1 MMRLDLSIT
10 KNPLEDAPATAVV
23 PMACR
28 VMLASLSGA
37 LLCIPWLIPH
47 LYWTAWF
54 GWVPLLFALDRARLP
69 TAMMLGWVTGTLCFA
84 GASNWMV
91 EFAINLKGLSLPL
104 SLGLAAIFWLYAG
117 LSVGLACL
125 VYRWLAR
132 ALPGFDVLTFT
143 FSVLGVMAFYPLLFE
158 TRFAEAQAQFL
169 PALQGVGLLG
179 AQGLD
184 AIMLVVSVLVFH
196 LLRRR
201 PVWFPG
207 NRAVNVGA
215 TGLVAVWFVY
225 GFASLNAWDSRIAE
239 WDTRRIGL
247 VQPNDSVTLDLPKLA
262 PGFSLESPEEM
273 LATERLI
280 KGGATW
286 VAWPEARYKGYFEKY
301 SVRYAYARRLEK
313 LGVPLIFH
321 DVENR
326 WLDGE
331 NQSFNSVAFLGQDGE
346 LADTYRKVQ
355 RMPFGEYLPAFFSL
369 PGLKSVS
376 NLFLGEFLRELS
388 AGKGHA
394 YFNMDG
400 MQVVPKVCFETAF
413 PEFVAESVGTDGE
426 GKVLLFLSQDNWFGE
441 TTQPFQHRA
450 MSIVRGV
457 ENRVPMV
464 HLINNG
470 PSVVASPNGRIVAGS
485 RAFSRAE
492 MLVDMPFSTESG
504 GSFFSRHP
512 QLFGSFV
519 YAVLGLMIFAA
530 LWFRQRAR
538 RCSPMTR
545 PTGS

>member
-1 MMRLDLSIT
+1 MMTRLDLSLT
-10 KNPLEDAPATAVV
+10 KNTFDDAAVASAVPL
-23 PMACR
+23 ACR
-28 VMLASLSGA
+28 IMLAALSGA

-54 GWVPLLFALDRARLP
+54 GWVPLLFALDRTRLP
-69 TAMMLGWVTGTLCFA
+69 TAAMLGWVAGTVCFA

-91 EFAINLKGLSLPL
+91 EFAINLKGLSFPL

-132 ALPGFDVLTFT
+132 VLPGFEVLTFT
-143 FSVLGVMAFYPLLFE
+143 FSILGAMAFYPLLFE
-158 TRFAEAQAQFL
+158 ARFAEAQTQFL
-169 PALQGVGLLG
+169 PALQGVDLVG

-184 AIMLVVSVLVFH
+184 AMMLVVSGLVFH
-196 LLRRR
+196 VLRRR
-201 PVWFPG
+201 LIRSPG
-207 NRAVNVGA
+207 NRAVNIGA
-215 TGLVAVWFVY
+215 AILVVAWFIY
-225 GFASLNAWDSRIAE
+225 GFASLQLWDERAAKWE
-239 WDTRRIGL
+239 TRRIGL
-247 VQPNDSVTLDLPKLA
+247 VQPNDPVTLALPKPA

-301 SVRYAYARRLEK
+301 SVRYGYAQRLKE
-313 LGVPLIFH
+313 LGVPLVFH

-326 WLDGE
+326 WVDGE
-331 NQSFNSVAFLGQDGE
+331 HQSFNSVAFLGQDGE

-369 PGLKSVS
+369 PGLKSITNV
-376 NLFLGEFLRELS
+376 FLGEFLRELS
-388 AGKGHA
+388 AGNGHA
-394 YFNMDG
+394 YFNVDG

-413 PEFVAESVGTDGE
+413 PNFVAESVGANGE

-457 ENRVPMV
+457 ENRVPMI

-470 PSVVASPNGRIVAGS
+470 PSVVANPNGRIIASS

-492 MLVDMPFSTESG
+492 MLVDLPFSTESG

-512 QLFGSFV
+512 QLFGTFV
-519 YAVLGLMIFAA
+519 FVVLGLMILTAA
-530 LWFRQRAR
+530 WLGMRRQRYTT
-538 RCSPMTR
+538 SPAL
-545 PTGS
+545 

>member
-1 MMRLDLSIT
+1 MMRHDLSIT
-10 KNPLEDAPATAVV
+10 KDLLEDAPAAIVM
-23 PMACR
+23 PLACR
-28 VMLASLSGA
+28 IMLAALSGA
-37 LLCIPWLIPH
+37 LLFIPWLIPH

-54 GWVPLLFALDRARLP
+54 GWVPLLFALDRTRLP

-132 ALPGFDVLTFT
+132 AFPGFDVLTFT
-143 FSVLGVMAFYPLLFE
+143 FSVLGVLAFYPLLFE
-158 TRFAEAQAQFL
+158 ARLAEAQTQFL
-169 PALQGVGLLG
+169 PALQGVDLVG

-184 AIMLVVSVLVFH
+184 AVMLIVSVLVFH

-201 PVWFPG
+201 PVWLSG

-215 TGLVAVWFVY
+215 AGLVTVWFVY
-225 GFASLNAWDSRIAE
+225 GLFSLNAWDTRVAE
-239 WDTRRIGL
+239 WETRRIGL
-247 VQPNDSVTLDLPKLA
+247 VQPNDPVTLALPKPA

-301 SVRYAYARRLEK
+301 SVRYGYAQRLEK

-326 WLDGE
+326 WVEGE
-331 NQSFNSVAFLGQDGE
+331 HQSFNSVALLGEDGK

-369 PGLKSVS
+369 PGLKTLSD
-376 NLFLGEFLRELS
+376 LFLGEFLRELS
-388 AGKGHA
+388 AGNGHA

-413 PEFVAESVGTDGE
+413 PSFVAESVGTDGE

-441 TTQPFQHRA
+441 TTQPFQHRS

-457 ENRVPMV
+457 ENRVPMI

-470 PSVVASPNGRIVAGS
+470 PSVVASPNGRIITGS
-485 RAFSRAE
+485 RAFARAE

-512 QLFGSFV
+512 QLFGRFV
-519 YAVLGLMIFAA
+519 FVVLGLLIAAA
-530 LWFRQRAR
+530 LWLGLRRQGHTT
-538 RCSPMTR
+538 SPAL
-545 PTGS
+545 

>member
-1 MMRLDLSIT
+1 MMRLDLSIA
-10 KNPLEDAPATAVV
+10 KNPSEYAPVVAVASL
-23 PMACR
+23 ACR
-28 VMLASLSGA
+28 IMLAALSGVF
-37 LLCIPWLIPH
+37 LCIPWLIPH

-54 GWVPLLFALDRARLP
+54 GWVPLLFALDKTRLP
-69 TAMMLGWVTGTLCFA
+69 TAAMLGWVTGTVCFA

-91 EFAINLKGLSLPL
+91 EFAINLKELSFPL
-104 SLGLAAIFWLYAG
+104 SLALAAIFWVYAG

-132 ALPGFDVLTFT
+132 ALPGFEVLTFT
-143 FSVLGVMAFYPLLFE
+143 FSILGLMAFYPLLFE
-158 TRFAEAQAQFL
+158 GRLAEAQTQFL
-169 PALQGVGLLG
+169 PALQGVDLVG

-184 AIMLVVSVLVFH
+184 AIMLVVSGLVFH
-196 LLRRR
+196 VLRRRR
-201 PVWFPG
+201 PVWSTG
-207 NRAVNVGA
+207 NRAVNIGAAVLVVG
-215 TGLVAVWFVY
+215 WFIY
-225 GFASLNAWDSRIAE
+225 GFSSLHAWDTRIAE
-239 WDTRRIGL
+239 WETRRIGL
-247 VQPNDSVTLDLPKLA
+247 VQPNDAVTLALPTPA

-301 SVRYAYARRLEK
+301 SVRYGYAQRLSE
-313 LGVPLIFH
+313 LGVPLVFH

-326 WLDGE
+326 WVDGE
-331 NQSFNSVAFLGQDGE
+331 NQSFNSVAFLGSDGE

-369 PGLKSVS
+369 PGLKSIT

-388 AGKGHA
+388 AGDGHA
-394 YFNMDG
+394 YFNVGG

-413 PEFVAESVGTDGE
+413 PEFVAESIGTDGE

-457 ENRVPMV
+457 ENRVPMI

-470 PSVVASPNGRIVAGS
+470 PSVVASPNGRVIASS

-492 MLVDMPFSTESG
+492 MLVDIPFSTEFG

-512 QLFGSFV
+512 QLFGDFV
-519 YAVLGLMIFAA
+519 FVVLGLLILTAGWLA
-530 LWFRQRAR
+530 AR
-538 RCSPMTR
+538 RHRYTTSPAL
-545 PTGS
+545 